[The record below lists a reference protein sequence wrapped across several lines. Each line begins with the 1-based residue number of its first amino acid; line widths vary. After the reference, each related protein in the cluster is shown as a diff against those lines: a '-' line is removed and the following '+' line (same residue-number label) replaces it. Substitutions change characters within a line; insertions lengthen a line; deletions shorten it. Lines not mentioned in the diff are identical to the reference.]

1 MLGVVLAGG
10 ESRRMGRDKAGIV
23 LEGQP
28 LWRRQSEVL
37 RSAGADPVFLVRR
50 PGQSSPEGIS
60 CLRDVFPGAGPMAGL
75 HAALVEARAGHVA
88 VLAVDMPAID
98 PEWFLWLA
106 GLCGPGVGAM
116 AVHAEACEPLGAI
129 YPFEAL
135 GETVARL
142 ERGEFSL
149 QGLAR
154 SLEAAGLMRLVP
166 LAEGAEQRVASL
178 NWPVQLG

>member
-23 LEGQP
+23 LGGQP

-50 PGQSSPEGIS
+50 PGQPSPEGIS
-60 CLRDVFPGAGPMAGL
+60 CLRDVFPNAGPMAGL
-75 HAALVEARAGHVA
+75 HAALVEAGSGHVA

-106 GLCGPGVGAM
+106 GHCGPGLGAM
-116 AVHAEACEPLGAI
+116 AVHAAACEPLAAI
-129 YPFEAL
+129 YPAEAI
-135 GETVARL
+135 GETVGHL
-142 ERGEFSL
+142 ERGQYSL

-154 SLEAAGLMRLVP
+154 SLEEAGRMRLVP
-166 LAEGAEQRVASL
+166 LAEGGEQRVASL